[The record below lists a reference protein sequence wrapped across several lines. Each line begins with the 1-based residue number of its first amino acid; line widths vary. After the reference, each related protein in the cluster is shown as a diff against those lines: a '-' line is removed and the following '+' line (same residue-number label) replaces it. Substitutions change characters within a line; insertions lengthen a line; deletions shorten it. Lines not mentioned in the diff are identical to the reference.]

1 MDRDLIVAFVA
12 GLLQGIFEWLPI
24 SSEGNLAIALTAI
37 GSSPE
42 AAVAYALFLHLG
54 TALSATVYYR
64 TELLSVLRVIPSWR
78 LEEAFDAE
86 SSTLSFLV
94 IATIATGMIGVPA
107 YLILGHL
114 ISELTGGAFV
124 AVIGLLLVGTGLLQR
139 FAGSLQLGNRSR
151 PDFIDAVIVGALQ
164 GLAILPGVSR
174 SGTTASALLLRGHDG
189 PASFRLSF
197 LLSIPAAIGGGV
209 VAVLDSGGLPE
220 LSLQA
225 ALVALAT
232 ATVVGYV
239 TIDAL
244 MRLVRRVPFWGVCVG
259 LGSLAIIGGIG
270 LLVV

>member
-1 MDRDLIVAFVA
+1 MDRDLIVALVA
-12 GLLQGIFEWLPI
+12 GVLQGIFEWLPV

-37 GSSPE
+37 GSSPG

-54 TALSATVYYR
+54 TALSATAYYR
-64 TELLSVLRVIPSWR
+64 DELLSVFRTVPSWR
-78 LEEAFDAE
+78 PERAFEEE
-86 SSTLSFLV
+86 SSTLSFLLV
-94 IATIATGMIGVPA
+94 ATVATGVVGIPA
-107 YLILGHL
+107 YVLLGQL
-114 ISELTGGAFV
+114 VSELTGGAFV
-124 AVIGLLLVGTGLLQR
+124 ALIGLLLVATGLLQR
-139 FAGSLQLGNRSR
+139 FAGSLALGGRDR
-151 PDFIDAVIVGALQ
+151 PDLVDAVVVGALQ

-189 PASFRLSF
+189 PDSFRLSF

-209 VAVLDSGGLPE
+209 VAVLDSGGLPD

-225 ALVALAT
+225 AVAALAT

-259 LGSLAIIGGIG
+259 LGGLAVVGGVG
-270 LLVV
+270 LLFI